1 MVRADVERE
10 NRTIVSIVSSFL
22 FRGNSFTTESDFTIE
37 TLKDSR
43 ENMCEIEMNETELKI
58 LHEKAWFKPSTVSL
72 SPSFTT
78 LSFAELQI
86 EQGFQRCR
94 VTGDVYALCGKE
106 ERVNIGTIQYKSS
119 DSDRNLVVE
128 YLERIASRSKSEKST
143 STFFFENGGHYLL
156 STPHE
161 VVSPSECD
169 SYAEASGDL
178 NPIHSKRHGDA
189 FVKLAN
195 LPGAIVRCLSLSFVV
210 LR

>member
-58 LHEKAWFKPSTVSL
+58 LYEKAWFKPSSVSL

-119 DSDRNLVVE
+119 DRNLVVE
-128 YLERIASRSKSEKST
+128 YLERIASRTKSENST
-143 STFFFENGGHYLL
+143 SRFFFENGGHYLL

-195 LPGAIVRCLSLSFVV
+195 LPGAIVRCVFFVV
-210 LR
+210 FR

>member
-1 MVRADVERE
+1 M
-10 NRTIVSIVSSFL
+10 
-22 FRGNSFTTESDFTIE
+22 
-37 TLKDSR
+37 
-43 ENMCEIEMNETELKI
+43 
-58 LHEKAWFKPSTVSL
+58 
-72 SPSFTT
+72 
-78 LSFAELQI
+78 
-86 EQGFQRCR
+86 
-94 VTGDVYALCGKE
+94 
-106 ERVNIGTIQYKSS
+106 NIGTIQYKSS

-195 LPGAIVRCLSLSFVV
+195 LPGAIVRCFSLSFVV